1 MKTSKKAQRDARQIF
16 KLCLVNGSLD
26 EHRVRV
32 AVSRIVAA
40 KRTGAL
46 ALLAGLHRLVRLDRE
61 KHTAEIESAAP
72 LAADVRAGIEAGV
85 ARRFG
90 DGVVTSFR
98 DNPALIGGVRIKVG
112 STVYDDSIKARL
124 AALEARF

>member
-26 EHRVRV
+26 EHRVRA
-32 AVSRIVAA
+32 AVSHIVAA
-40 KRTGAL
+40 NRTGSL

-90 DGVVTSFR
+90 GGVVTSFR

-112 STVYDDSIKARL
+112 SKVYDDSIKARL

>member
-1 MKTSKKAQRDARQIF
+1 MKTSKKAQRDARHVF
-16 KLCLVNGSLD
+16 KLCLVDGSLE
-26 EHRVRV
+26 EHRVRA
-32 AVSRIVAA
+32 AVSRIVAG

-46 ALLAGLHRLVRLDRE
+46 PLLAGLHRLVRLDRE
-61 KHTAEIESAAP
+61 KHTAEVESAAP
-72 LAADVRAGIEAGV
+72 LAADVRARIEAGV

-112 STVYDDSIKARL
+112 SNVYDGSVRARL
-124 AALEARF
+124 AAIESRW